1 MAWRTN
7 TGQQTTPQ
15 KRPYTP
21 KNTTNKKETTMAGQK
36 TKTKNRNANVRSK
49 LSPCK
54 NSKHKTQWPE
64 ASTQANQQHRETKTL
79 QVLTAQKTPLTK
91 IKHDGRTKKPQKI
104 TRTRARAQNIIRVKI
119 ENAKHHG
126 LKHGHMAKKRR
137 LEKNKKQLTPQ
148 KNITEKENNM

>member
-1 MAWRTN
+1 MAR
-7 TGQQTTPQ
+7 
-15 KRPYTP
+15 
-21 KNTTNKKETTMAGQK
+21 QK

-104 TRTRARAQNIIRVKI
+104 TRTSARSKYNPSKNRKRKTPWPEART
-119 ENAKHHG
+119 HG
-126 LKHGHMAKKRR
+126 
-137 LEKNKKQLTPQ
+137 Q
-148 KNITEKENNM
+148 KAAP